1 MGRMDELFKGNLH
14 LDLKEM
20 ERTNETYLKLRY
32 MEYVTKTDVREK
44 VHHPLEFEKLSRFVD
59 TDLSKAVKKYYNHK
73 SSNAG
78 NHQLDM
84 VLFTRIADAF
94 LDWINDYE
102 ASMGPKVA
110 GSNGVDSIEIRR
122 KVVAIRDMMRVN
134 NSVTSENV
142 ADIISEITHAFMY
155 QELRSGAEGA
165 SAFLDEP
172 RSRIPQYFDMS
183 DINIIYKMVIKKYN
197 IREDIV
203 PQSYQALIDIA
214 TVLVDRNKHPGFN
227 PNTMN
232 FLGDGLSFDAKIGIC
247 FLHQYIKLLNATE
260 LDEKIDDSAMIAENE
275 VPKSIIEKVNHSM
288 AKFVVAFSE
297 RQKAQMQIEQ
307 LPGKTDL
314 NMYG

>member
-1 MGRMDELFKGNLH
+1 MDELFKGNLH